1 MSNEMA
7 GVTPEQVERIAAI
20 VAREV
25 VGKLSKELRD
35 DIGQEVNDQLR
46 TYFGDMTPA
55 QHSIQHL
62 QPGQTLNR
70 LDTISSGFFG
80 GIISKITSFLITVLL
95 LGLAA
100 YGVKKWT
107 AITGEQG

>member
-35 DIGQEVNDQLR
+35 DIGQVRRSTINCEL
-46 TYFGDMTPA
+46 
-55 QHSIQHL
+55 
-62 QPGQTLNR
+62 TLV
-70 LDTISSGFFG
+70 I
-80 GIISKITSFLITVLL
+80 
-95 LGLAA
+95 
-100 YGVKKWT
+100 
-107 AITGEQG
+107 

>member
-1 MSNEMA
+1 MSGEMA

-25 VGKLSKELRD
+25 VGKLGRELHEE
-35 DIGQEVNDQLR
+35 IGLEVSAQLR

-55 QHSIQHL
+55 QHSIQHSNL
-62 QPGQTLNR
+62 DKLLNR
-70 LDTISSGFFG
+70 LDHISSGFFG
-80 GIISKITSFLITVLL
+80 GVVSKIASFLITALL

-100 YGVKKWT
+100 YGVKN
-107 AITGEQG
+107 GLQ

>member
-55 QHSIQHL
+55 QHSIQHSNL
-62 QPGQTLNR
+62 DKFQAGSLGALFPR
-70 LDTISSGFFG
+70 LPRS
-80 GIISKITSFLITVLL
+80 
-95 LGLAA
+95 
-100 YGVKKWT
+100 
-107 AITGEQG
+107 

>member
-25 VGKLSKELRD
+25 VGKLGKELREE
-35 DIGQEVNDQLR
+35 IGRGQR
-46 TYFGDMTPA
+46 PA
-55 QHSIQHL
+55 QNLLWRYDAFATQHSAL
-62 QPGQTLNR
+62 QLDKLLNR
-70 LDTISSGFFG
+70 LDAISSGFFG
-80 GIISKITSFLITVLL
+80 GIISKITSFLITALL

-100 YGVKKWT
+100 YGVKN
-107 AITGEQG
+107 GLQ

>member
-35 DIGQEVNDQLR
+35 DIAR
-46 TYFGDMTPA
+46 R
-55 QHSIQHL
+55 S
-62 QPGQTLNR
+62 
-70 LDTISSGFFG
+70 TISCEPTLV
-80 GIISKITSFLITVLL
+80 I
-95 LGLAA
+95 
-100 YGVKKWT
+100 
-107 AITGEQG
+107 

>member
-1 MSNEMA
+1 MSKEMA
-7 GVTPEQVERIAAI
+7 GVRQGKVERIAAI

-55 QHSIQHL
+55 QHSIQHSNL
-62 QPGQTLNR
+62 DKLLNR

-100 YGVKKWT
+100 YGVKN
-107 AITGEQG
+107 GLQ

>member
-7 GVTPEQVERIAAI
+7 GVTPEQMERIAAI

-55 QHSIQHL
+55 QHSIQHSNL
-62 QPGQTLNR
+62 DKLLNR

-100 YGVKKWT
+100 YGVKN
-107 AITGEQG
+107 GLQ

>member
-35 DIGQEVNDQLR
+35 DIGR
-46 TYFGDMTPA
+46 
-55 QHSIQHL
+55 
-62 QPGQTLNR
+62 GQRSAAN
-70 LDTISSGFFG
+70 
-80 GIISKITSFLITVLL
+80 LL
-95 LGLAA
+95 
-100 YGVKKWT
+100 W
-107 AITGEQG
+107 

>member
-55 QHSIQHL
+55 QHSIQHSNL
-62 QPGQTLNR
+62 DKLLNFKRVLWRHYFQDYLVPDHRAAFGFGR
-70 LDTISSGFFG
+70 LWRE
-80 GIISKITSFLITVLL
+80 
-95 LGLAA
+95 
-100 YGVKKWT
+100 KWT

>member
-7 GVTPEQVERIAAI
+7 CVTPEQVERIAAI

-25 VGKLSKELRD
+25 VGKLGKELRD
-35 DIGQEVNDQLR
+35 EIGQEVNDQLK
-46 TYFGDMTPA
+46 TYFGDMTAA
-55 QHSIQHL
+55 QHSIQHSNL
-62 QPGQTLNR
+62 DKLLNR

-80 GIISKITSFLITVLL
+80 GIVSKVTSILITALI

-100 YGVKKWT
+100 YSVKSGMK
-107 AITGEQG
+107 

>member
-25 VGKLSKELRD
+25 VGKLGKELREE
-35 DIGQEVNDQLR
+35 IGQEVNDQLK

-55 QHSIQHL
+55 QHSIQHSNL
-62 QPGQTLNR
+62 DKLLNR
-70 LDTISSGFFG
+70 LDSISSGF
-80 GIISKITSFLITVLL
+80 
-95 LGLAA
+95 LAA
-100 YGVKKWT
+100 LS
-107 AITGEQG
+107 QRLRRS

>member
-1 MSNEMA
+1 

-55 QHSIQHL
+55 QHSIQHFNL
-62 QPGQTLNR
+62 DKLLNR

-95 LGLAA
+95 LG
-100 YGVKKWT
+100 
-107 AITGEQG
+107 